1 MASYLVC
8 QAEQVSIPLMNGAV
22 IGRTAGDYAN
32 LLGKC
37 IYISGMHARLTQNGS
52 VWSITDL
59 GSRNG
64 TKVNGVACQP
74 NDEAYSLNDGSNGFG
89 KDAMPV
95 LLTKLLDYK
104 NRMVSIAAGYP
115 REMRQWIN
123 TNSGLESRYTRTIQF
138 EDYTGDELAQIFRL
152 KVKGK
157 GLKLTPDADAEMVK
171 YFNTLVYNKGANFAN
186 AREANNFFD
195 RVKLNQGRRLRRVS
209 PLPGFNRDDLFVFV
223 ADDMIVD

>member
-1 MASYLVC
+1 MGNPGTGKTTVARIMGNIFYSLGLLPSNKVVEVTSKDLIAPFVG
-8 QAEQVSIPLMNGAV
+8 QTAPKTEQQIDRA
-22 IGRTAGDYAN
+22 
-32 LLGKC
+32 LGG
-37 IYISGMHARLTQNGS
+37 IFFI
-52 VWSITDL
+52 
-59 GSRNG
+59 
-64 TKVNGVACQP
+64 
-74 NDEAYSLNDGSNGFG
+74 DEAYSLNDGSNGFG

-138 EDYTGDELAQIFRL
+138 EDYTGEELAQIFRL

>member
-1 MASYLVC
+1 
-8 QAEQVSIPLMNGAV
+8 
-22 IGRTAGDYAN
+22 
-32 LLGKC
+32 
-37 IYISGMHARLTQNGS
+37 
-52 VWSITDL
+52 
-59 GSRNG
+59 
-64 TKVNGVACQP
+64 
-74 NDEAYSLNDGSNGFG
+74 
-89 KDAMPV
+89 MPV

-104 NRMVSIAAGYP
+104 NRMVSSAAGDP

-138 EDYTGDELAQIFRL
+138 EDYTGEELAQIFRL

>member
-1 MASYLVC
+1 M
-8 QAEQVSIPLMNGAV
+8 
-22 IGRTAGDYAN
+22 
-32 LLGKC
+32 
-37 IYISGMHARLTQNGS
+37 SGFL
-52 VWSITDL
+52 
-59 GSRNG
+59 
-64 TKVNGVACQP
+64 
-74 NDEAYSLNDGSNGFG
+74 EA
-89 KDAMPV
+89 
-95 LLTKLLDYK
+95 
-104 NRMVSIAAGYP
+104 
-115 REMRQWIN
+115 
-123 TNSGLESRYTRTIQF
+123 NSGLKSRFPNVINF
-138 EDYTGDELAQIFRL
+138 KDYTGEELAQIFRL